1 MEPIFEECRPFVD
14 YEFVIWLLVPC
25 RGSLSKV
32 HPVSQGIALVSR
44 QGFTCIQ
51 SKTMIVRKPLALS
64 LIALAIAAPGLASA
78 SSLYHPAGGEAG
90 FTTHPDHFQSAM
102 SRADALQAVTVARK
116 DGTLAIIA
124 RGGALPVKAMS
135 PSKTREQV
143 QQEYLSM
150 SAAEKQRM
158 KELYSGS

>member
-1 MEPIFEECRPFVD
+1 
-14 YEFVIWLLVPC
+14 
-25 RGSLSKV
+25 
-32 HPVSQGIALVSR
+32 
-44 QGFTCIQ
+44 
-51 SKTMIVRKPLALS
+51 MIVRKPLALS

-78 SSLYHPAGGEAG
+78 SSPYHPADGEVG

-102 SRADALQAVTVARK
+102 SRADAPQVTVARK

-158 KELYSGS
+158 KELYSGG

>member
-1 MEPIFEECRPFVD
+1 
-14 YEFVIWLLVPC
+14 
-25 RGSLSKV
+25 
-32 HPVSQGIALVSR
+32 
-44 QGFTCIQ
+44 
-51 SKTMIVRKPLALS
+51 MIVRKPLALS

-78 SSLYHPAGGEAG
+78 SSLYHPADGEVG

-158 KELYSGS
+158 KELYPGG